1 MTAMADETSL
11 KNKHLGNGDYF
22 ASIAFYLHSVL
33 FTNYSRSAVEF
44 KIENERFIVG
54 VVIKTLNV
62 ETSRCCL
69 ADYVKEFY

>member
-1 MTAMADETSL
+1 MADETSL

-22 ASIAFYLHSVL
+22 ASIASYLHSVL

-54 VVIKTLNV
+54 VVAKTLNV
-62 ETSRCCL
+62 ETSRCW
-69 ADYVKEFY
+69 AGYVKEFY